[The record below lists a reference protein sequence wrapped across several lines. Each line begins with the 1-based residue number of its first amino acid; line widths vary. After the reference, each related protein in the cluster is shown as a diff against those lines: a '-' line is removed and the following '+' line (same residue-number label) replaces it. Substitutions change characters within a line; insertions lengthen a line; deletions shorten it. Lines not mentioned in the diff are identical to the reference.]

1 MTPAPDE
8 IGVVV
13 PAHDEE
19 RRIDACLAS
28 LRVAARHP
36 ALEGRRLRVVVVLDA
51 CSDRTGDRVARDR
64 DVDIVEVDHR
74 SVGPAR
80 SAGFDHLLRAA
91 GVADHRHWLATT
103 DADSLVPADWLARQL
118 EWRRRGAD
126 AVAGTVDVRDW
137 SEQPASVRHHFE
149 RHQRSYGLG
158 FDHPHVHGANLG
170 LSAAAYRAAGGVPH
184 IDRAED
190 HALWDAVGAA
200 GLRRVS
206 APDLPVITSSRRD
219 GRAAGGFSD
228 LLRSLS

>member
-1 MTPAPDE
+1 MTPPEE

-19 RRIDACLAS
+19 RRIDACLDS

-36 ALEGRRLRVVVVLDA
+36 ALRGRRLRLVVVLDA

-64 DVDIVEVDHR
+64 GVDIVEVSHR

-80 SAGFDHLLRAA
+80 SAGFDRLLGTA
-91 GVADHRHWLATT
+91 GVADHQHWLATT

-118 EWRRRGAD
+118 AWRRHGAD

-137 SEQPASVRHHFE
+137 SEQPASVRHRFE
-149 RHQRSYGLG
+149 RRQRTHGVG

-206 APDLPVITSSRRD
+206 APDLPVVTSSRRD

-228 LLRSLS
+228 LLRSLA